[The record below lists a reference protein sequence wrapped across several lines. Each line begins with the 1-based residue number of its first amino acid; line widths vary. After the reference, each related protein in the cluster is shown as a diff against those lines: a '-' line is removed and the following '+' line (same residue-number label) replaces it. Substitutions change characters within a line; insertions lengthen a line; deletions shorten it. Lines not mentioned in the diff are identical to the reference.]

1 MPRWLLVCQVRRLV
15 ARWKDSVMAGKPPT
29 LERTLSDM
37 QRWPSTWEIDEDR
50 AAGETLVAALT
61 PFVHHLYE
69 TGVATTTLR
78 RHINNLWALGGE
90 VIRRRHHD
98 DKDIPPLA
106 EIVDDEGG
114 PLPYRMDEAGQRPF
128 DATCRALH
136 RFLTKPAGKRVIT
149 TRKPPDSNR
158 HVPSARLLL
167 NSRRRAA
174 DDAQPLGIG
183 DDHRQYIDAG
193 FAEGRSG

>member
-1 MPRWLLVCQVRRLV
+1 
-15 ARWKDSVMAGKPPT
+15 MAGKPPT

-37 QRWPSTWEIDEDR
+37 QRWPSSGEIDDDR

-90 VIRRRHHD
+90 VIRQQHQD
-98 DKDIPPLA
+98 DVADGIPPLI
-106 EIVDDEGG
+106 ETVGDEGG
-114 PLPYRMDEAGQRPF
+114 PLLHRMDEAEQRPF

-136 RFLTKPAGKRVIT
+136 RFLTKPAGKRVIA
-149 TRKPPDSNR
+149 TRKRKTAS
-158 HVPSARLLL
+158 SATPT
-167 NSRRRAA
+167 SST
-174 DDAQPLGIG
+174 P
-183 DDHRQYIDAG
+183 
-193 FAEGRSG
+193 